1 MNIFITDYDPFISS
15 QHLDDL
21 RLNKMILETAQM
33 LCTAYRLF
41 YNDNPEVLYKD
52 THVNHPCS
60 IWARRCLN
68 NFFYLHAYWELLNK
82 ERSHRFPNK
91 KPHLSYTKLND
102 IFLNKINRD
111 KFSRNLYLKVKY
123 NSIYVNFDFN
133 CTEYKQ
139 YKTPYAYKRQLIKK
153 WLNDIKPPKW
163 TNREIPDFFED
174 WKFFI
179 KTNEQ
184 YNLIH

>member
-1 MNIFITDYDPFISS
+1 MNIFVTEYDPFISS

-21 RLNKMILETAQM
+21 RLNKMILETAQL

-41 YNDNPEVLYKD
+41 YNDNPKALYKV

-91 KPHLSYTKLND
+91 KPHLSYTKLNG
-102 IFLNKINRD
+102 IFLNKINKN
-111 KFSRNLYLKVKY
+111 KFSRNLYFKVKY
-123 NSIYVNFDFN
+123 NSTCVNFDFN

-139 YKTPYAYKRQLIKK
+139 YKTPYAYKRQLIEK
-153 WLNDIKPPKW
+153 WLNDIKSPKW
-163 TNREIPDFFED
+163 TNRATPYFFEH
-174 WKFFI
+174 WKIFI
-179 KTNEQ
+179 KTDQQN
-184 YNLIH
+184 NLIN